1 MAVKVTLKAGVH
13 DVVLPDGNR
22 YDGGSVAILTDDE
35 YAQITASAA
44 AAVIETATTTVD
56 PNVDHDQ
63 PVSEADSIG
72 DMSGEQ
78 ESQ

>member
-35 YAQITASAA
+35 YAQISASAA
-44 AAVIETATTTVD
+44 AAVIAEAIAATPGTD
-56 PNVDHDQ
+56 YDQ

-72 DMSGEQ
+72 DSSEEA